1 MEVEKKMADRL
12 SKTEIKKLVKLGD
25 KIRYQ
30 LTCDI
35 NDTGLPCRTCRLDA
49 VELMVKYLKIH
60 NIIVEEK

>member
-1 MEVEKKMADRL
+1 MADIL

-25 KIRYQ
+25 KIKYQ
-30 LTCDI
+30 LTCDV

-60 NIIVEEK
+60 NVI